1 VSFKGL
7 ECAIFSAY
15 QVVEKIEVCVGEY
28 VVACSFR
35 NVDNVSAWAFVGV
48 YGPNISLYGGGIG
61 WPFCWWD
68 LTWCIGSDFNVTR
81 FPCER
86 LGIARFSLAMIEFS
100 EFISEQGLM
109 NLSLAG
115 GSFMWSNNSSW
126 SRLDKFLVS
135 LDWEAKYPWLFQK
148 RVPRLNFLIL
158 L

>member
-28 VVACSFR
+28 VVACS
-35 NVDNVSAWAFVGV
+35 FVGV